1 LHVGSGEGSQ
11 DVGFNH
17 PNQEE
22 HMAEKKTSAAGK
34 PKDQAK
40 AATGGKGGAKPA
52 GGGGFMQALQPDD
65 ALAAVVGSTPLPRTE
80 VTKRI
85 WDYIKQNNLQD
96 PKDKRTI
103 KADAKLKKVFDG
115 KDSVSM
121 FEMTKLVNAHLK
133 K

>member
-1 LHVGSGEGSQ
+1 
-11 DVGFNH
+11 
-17 PNQEE
+17 
-22 HMAEKKTSAAGK
+22 MAEKKTSAAGMSK
-34 PKDQAK
+34 GQAK
-40 AATGGKGGAKPA
+40 SGGKAAG
-52 GGGGFMQALQPDD
+52 GGGGFMQKLQPDD
-65 ALAAVVGSTPLPRTE
+65 ALAAVIGSEPQPRTE

-85 WDYIKQNNLQD
+85 WDYIKANNLQD

-121 FEMTKLVNAHLK
+121 FEMTKLVNSHLK